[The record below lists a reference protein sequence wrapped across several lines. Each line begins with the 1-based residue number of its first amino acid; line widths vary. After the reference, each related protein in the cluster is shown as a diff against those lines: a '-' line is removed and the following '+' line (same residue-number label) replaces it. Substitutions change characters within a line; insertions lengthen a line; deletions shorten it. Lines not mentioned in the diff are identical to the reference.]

1 MYGLCA
7 SDTGEVKVWS
17 LCQGHSGVPCSVQK
31 PTIKIPFF
39 EWSPPTD
46 ILCDKYTDILS
57 DTLVGTLS
65 EIYSDHFWH
74 IFWHLI
80 QHNHILTFYMTFY
93 LAFYLALYLAFC
105 LTFLS
110 DRLSDVWPDTHSAIL
125 SGIFSGIF
133 GPRELWRSPFLLG
146 FRSGWAHRAGTPKEL
161 VRKEMEDN
169 CHENR
174 IPPNPIR
181 FLLFNPYFTI
191 QIAISNSVIFRRI
204 AHIWI
209 SMM

>member
-80 QHNHILTFYMTFY
+80 QHNHILTFHMTFY

-105 LTFLS
+105 LTAYLTDYLTFDLTHILQFYLASFLAFLGPES
-110 DRLSDVWPDTHSAIL
+110 FGAHHFCWG
-125 SGIFSGIF
+125 SGQA
-133 GPRELWRSPFLLG
+133 GPTELARPKSWWGRRWR
-146 FRSGWAHRAGTPKEL
+146 
-161 VRKEMEDN
+161 
-169 CHENR
+169 
-174 IPPNPIR
+174 
-181 FLLFNPYFTI
+181 TI
-191 QIAISNSVIFRRI
+191 VMKIGYP
-204 AHIWI
+204 
-209 SMM
+209 